1 MGIAAIAHAKE
12 AYGTTDLRQK
22 LSRWHDHVDIAFV
35 GWSGAWLDPNFRRWD
50 ITDVLA
56 YIRVPILV
64 VQGADDQ
71 YGTVA
76 QVEAVERECYCPVEI
91 ALMPGVRHV
100 PHREAPDALLKVA
113 SDFANRLLRDHNEGA
128 MDAA

>member
-1 MGIAAIAHAKE
+1 MS
-12 AYGTTDLRQK
+12 TTDLRQK
-22 LSRWHDHVDIAFV
+22 LSRWHDDVDIAFG
-35 GWSGAWLDPNFRRWD
+35 GWSDAWLDPDFRQWD

-76 QVEAVERECYCPVEI
+76 QVEAVERECYCPVEV
-91 ALMPGVRHV
+91 AL
-100 PHREAPDALLKVA
+100 DAGRPACAA
-113 SDFANRLLRDHNEGA
+113 SRSARRTAQGWRPTSPTGCCAITTKGRWMRRDG
-128 MDAA
+128 